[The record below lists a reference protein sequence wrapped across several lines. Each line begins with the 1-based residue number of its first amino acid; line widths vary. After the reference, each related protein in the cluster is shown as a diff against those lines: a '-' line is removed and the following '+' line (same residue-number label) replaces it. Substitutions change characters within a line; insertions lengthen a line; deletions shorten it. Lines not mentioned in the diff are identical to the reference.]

1 MSNKCHGPCWAAIL
15 RAETTRFITHGQLR
29 DDEIVNNQSGW
40 RGCMALQQL
49 MIPFNM
55 EMHPADEMQG
65 NTGLG
70 GGGGG
75 CGAGARVQPRRT
87 HHFQFKQESI
97 SVHMMP
103 NLL

>member
-1 MSNKCHGPCWAAIL
+1 
-15 RAETTRFITHGQLR
+15 
-29 DDEIVNNQSGW
+29 
-40 RGCMALQQL
+40 

-75 CGAGARVQPRRT
+75 VVGRGARVQPRRT

-97 SVHMMP
+97 SVHIDAQLAM
-103 NLL
+103 NGAASR